1 MHLPHAISRATF
13 RARLRPGAEAWRRAG
28 IAMRLLAGAGGGY
41 ALAALF
47 TMVLAIGLPMPRA
60 EAVLTATMA
69 SFAVY
74 AAAIVWAFAAP
85 GVLRA
90 WAGMAAVA
98 ALLLL
103 TLFLLEGTLP

>member
-1 MHLPHAISRATF
+1 MDLARAINGAALRTRF
-13 RARLRPGAEAWRRAG
+13 RPGAEARRRAG
-28 IAMRLLAGAGGGY
+28 IAMRLLAGVGGGY
-41 ALAALF
+41 AVAALF
-47 TMVLAIGLPMPRA
+47 TMALSIGLPMPRA

-74 AAAIVWAFAAP
+74 AAAIVWAFAAR

-90 WAGMAAVA
+90 WAGMAATA

-103 TLFLLEGTLP
+103 ALFLLEGYLP